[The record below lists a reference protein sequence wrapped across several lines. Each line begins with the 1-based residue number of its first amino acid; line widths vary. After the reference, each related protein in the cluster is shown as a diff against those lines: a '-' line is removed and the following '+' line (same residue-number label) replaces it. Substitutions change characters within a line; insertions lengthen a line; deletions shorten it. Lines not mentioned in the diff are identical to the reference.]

1 MKRITSF
8 NLSNI
13 IKPVFGLSVMD
24 SNWLLFK
31 IILPVRLYTLTSKIH
46 LEKLAAALVCHEE
59 RRKPFMLY

>member
-13 IKPVFGLSVMD
+13 IKPVFGLSVMV

-46 LEKLAAALVCHEE
+46 SEKHAAALCVSLSNLHEVN
-59 RRKPFMLY
+59 F